1 MWIIGVVLAVPGVL
15 CSLYGMIYLLIDE
28 VKNNGFSDIFW
39 IMLIT
44 GIIVLFA
51 VAVGIYGIYNTIKHN
66 KNLFF

>member
-1 MWIIGVVLAVPGVL
+1 MWIIGLVLGIPGVL
-15 CSLYGMIYLLIDE
+15 CSLYGMIYLLINE
-28 VKNNGFSDIFW
+28 VQNNGFSDIFW

-51 VAVGIYGIYNTIKHN
+51 VGLGIYGIYNTIKHN

>member
-66 KNLFF
+66 KNLFV

>member
-1 MWIIGVVLAVPGVL
+1 MWIIGLVLGVPGVL
-15 CSLYGMIYLLIDE
+15 CSLYGMIYLLINE

-51 VAVGIYGIYNTIKHN
+51 VSIGIYGVYNTIKHN

>member
-1 MWIIGVVLAVPGVL
+1 MWIIGLVLGIPGVL

-51 VAVGIYGIYNTIKHN
+51 VGLGIYGIYNTIKHN

>member
-1 MWIIGVVLAVPGVL
+1 MWIIGLVLGIPGVL
-15 CSLYGMIYLLIDE
+15 CSLYGMIYLLINE
-28 VKNNGFSDIFW
+28 AQNNGFSAIFW

-51 VAVGIYGIYNTIKHN
+51 VSVGIYGIYNTIKHN

>member
-1 MWIIGVVLAVPGVL
+1 MWVIGLVLGIPGVL
-15 CSLYGMIYLLIDE
+15 CSLYGMIYLLINE
-28 VKNNGFSDIFW
+28 VQNNGFSAIFW

-51 VAVGIYGIYNTIKHN
+51 VGVGIYGIYNTIKHN

>member
-1 MWIIGVVLAVPGVL
+1 MWIIGLVLGIPGVL
-15 CSLYGMIYLLIDE
+15 CSLYGMIYLLINE
-28 VKNNGFSDIFW
+28 VQNNGFSAIFW

>member
-1 MWIIGVVLAVPGVL
+1 MWIIGLVLGIPGVL
-15 CSLYGMIYLLIDE
+15 CSLYGMIYLLMDE
-28 VKNNGFSDIFW
+28 VENNGFSDIFW

-51 VAVGIYGIYNTIKHN
+51 VGLGIYGIYNTIKHN

>member
-1 MWIIGVVLAVPGVL
+1 MWIIGLVLGIPGVS
-15 CSLYGMIYLLIDE
+15 CSLYGMIYLLINE
-28 VKNNGFSDIFW
+28 VQNNGFSAIFW

-51 VAVGIYGIYNTIKHN
+51 VGVGIYGIYNTIKHN

>member
-1 MWIIGVVLAVPGVL
+1 MWIIGLVLGIPGVL
-15 CSLYGMIYLLIDE
+15 CALYGMIYLLINE
-28 VKNNGFSDIFW
+28 VQNNGFSAIFW

-51 VAVGIYGIYNTIKHN
+51 VGLGVYGIYNTIKRN